1 MNTSNSNSSSSYNPF
16 SSPMGRQNNRNQ
28 YRSEGSGGYG
38 AWKNKAAAASQPK
51 EKVLTAADFPS
62 LPGAKPVNTKE
73 MPETNMA
80 ARMKEV
86 LEEEEEQKRLRK
98 LKEKDDFELHVIPL
112 SSWMRSKYLAEK
124 REQERKRREIEEE
137 EENYRWQI
145 SRDMTYTREEE
156 DDDYTEPYEEL
167 PPLEEAE
174 DSQQYEMEEVRD

>member
-1 MNTSNSNSSSSYNPF
+1 MNTSNSSSYNPF
-16 SSPMGRQNNRNQ
+16 QKQNNRNQ

-38 AWKNKAAAASQPK
+38 AWKNKTAAASQPK
-51 EKVLTAADFPS
+51 EKVLTAADFP
-62 LPGAKPVNTKE
+62 LLPGATPGAKPVNTKE
-73 MPETNMA
+73 MPETSMA

-86 LEEEEEQKRLRK
+86 LEEEEEQKRLRQ

-112 SSWMRSKYLAEK
+112 SSWMHSKYLAEK
-124 REQERKRREIEEE
+124 RERERKRREIEEE

-145 SRDMTYTREEE
+145 SRDMTYTRE

-174 DSQQYEMEEVRD
+174 DSQQYELEEVA

>member
-1 MNTSNSNSSSSYNPF
+1 MNTSNSNSSYNPF
-16 SSPMGRQNNRNQ
+16 QKQNNRNN
-28 YRSEGSGGYG
+28 YRSDGPSGYG
-38 AWKNKAAAASQPK
+38 AWKNKAAVASQPK

-73 MPETNMA
+73 MPETSMA

-86 LEEEEEQKRLRK
+86 LEEEEEQKRLRQ

-112 SSWMRSKYLAEK
+112 SSWMHSKYLAEK
-124 REQERKRREIEEE
+124 KERERKRREIEEE

-145 SRDMTYTREEE
+145 SRDMTYTRE

-174 DSQQYEMEEVRD
+174 DSQQYELEEVA